1 MKTRI
6 IKTDT
11 FVGDAAAIIHDCALE
26 AIADRGIFRF
36 GLCGG
41 NTPRPVFGELAK
53 HYPDLPWEKIQVTFG
68 DERCV
73 PPDDAQSNYKMAKDS
88 LFDAVKFPEGNIFR
102 IRGEIDPETASLEYE
117 QKLAQVA
124 SRFGEERYSHDL
136 LLLGLGED
144 GHTASL
150 FPGSPALK
158 ETVRNVIPAT
168 GPKPPPQ
175 RITFTLPL
183 INAARHVCFLV
194 NDPAKSA
201 MVDAVIGGDP
211 ALPSAHVKPA
221 SGRLTWLLG
230 M

>member
-6 IKTDT
+6 IRTDT
-11 FVGDAAAIIHDCALE
+11 FVGDAVAIIHDVALE
-26 AIADRGIFRF
+26 SIAERGIFRL

-41 NTPRPVFGELAK
+41 NTPRPVYADLAK
-53 HYPDLPWEKIQVTFG
+53 LYLDLPWEKIQVTFG

-73 PPDDAQSNYKMAKDS
+73 PPGDAQSNYNMAKIS
-88 LFDAVKFPEGNIFR
+88 LFDAVNFPEGNIFR
-102 IRGEIDPETASLEYE
+102 VRGEIDPAEAAQEYE

-150 FPGSPALK
+150 FPGSPALD
-158 ETVRNVIPAT
+158 ETVRNVIPTT

-201 MVDAVIGGDP
+201 IIDRATSGDES
-211 ALPSAHVKPA
+211 LPSARVRPA
-221 SGRLTWLLG
+221 SGRLTWLIGL
-230 M
+230 